1 MLFTNYLY
9 LFFMNSW
16 LYTEHR
22 KDRQL
27 LEQEKKAKSKEE
39 ENDSKIAKWQV
50 VSEKKPEVP
59 TMNGIANAAFESD
72 HL

>member
-1 MLFTNYLY
+1 MNFLT
-9 LFFMNSW
+9 NSW

-27 LEQEKKAKSKEE
+27 LEQEKVKSKEGPE
-39 ENDSKIAKWQV
+39 ENDLRTTKWQAV
-50 VSEKKPEVP
+50 GEKKSEVP